1 MNEIE
6 LNDKKIAVGIDIGS
20 SKICGVVLT
29 EGNKIGTYYV
39 TAMAIEKN
47 EGTNRGE
54 ISNIEETKTAISKI
68 IADLEETLGGTKI
81 NEVVLGISGKNI
93 EITQENSN
101 IVISS
106 PDQIITKDDISK
118 INMSIKRSK
127 VSKEKTIIHIIPHQY
142 YKDSNAK
149 DIIANPIG
157 HYANKLD
164 TNVHILTAQNSSLKI
179 INLCLEKND
188 LILSDLVYQPL
199 ASSIALLGEEE
210 LDVGICIID
219 IGSETTSISIFADG
233 SLMFA
238 TTIPLGGND
247 ITDDIKKM
255 LKTTRNEAE
264 RIKIDYGFAK
274 KEEILQNEIIQI
286 KGVGVA
292 PHSEIDKIELCKII
306 QPRATEILTFCKEE
320 IDKSGYA
327 DVLGAGYILTGGGA
341 NLKAICSLASIIFNA
356 PVGIGY
362 PSSDTFIGVSNNIE
376 EPTYSAAVGLAV
388 HSLTHKS
395 FIGETFH
402 TLNEIEN
409 PNPNKQN
416 FKKENENDNENDET
430 DSENKGFLNKIKEKV
445 LNFLG

>member
-29 EGNKIGTYYV
+29 EGSKIGTYYV

-47 EGTNRGE
+47 EGTYRGE
-54 ISNIEETKTAISKI
+54 ISNIEETKIAISKI
-68 IADLEETLGGTKI
+68 VADLEETLGGTKI
-81 NEVVLGISGKNI
+81 NEVVLGISGENI

-127 VSKEKTIIHIIPHQY
+127 VSKEKTIIHIIPYQY

-164 TNVHILTAQNSSLKI
+164 TNVHILTALNSSLKI
-179 INLCLEKND
+179 INMCLENNN

-199 ASSIALLGEEE
+199 ASSIALLGQEER
-210 LDVGICIID
+210 DVGVCVID
-219 IGSETTSISIFADG
+219 IGSGTTSISIFADG

-238 TTIPLGGND
+238 TTISLGGND

-264 RIKIDYGFAK
+264 RIKIEYGFAK

-292 PHSEIDKIELCKII
+292 PHSEIDKIGLCEII
-306 QPRATEILTFCKEE
+306 QPRATEILAFCKQE

-327 DVLGAGYILTGGGA
+327 DSLGAGYILTGGGS

-362 PSSDTFIGVSNNIE
+362 PSSETFIGVSNNIE
-376 EPTYSAAVGLAV
+376 EPIYSAAVGLAV

-395 FIGETFH
+395 FVGETIY
-402 TLNEIEN
+402 TLKEIEN
-409 PNPNKQN
+409 PNLNKQN
-416 FKKENENDNENDET
+416 INKEKENNNENDDT
-430 DSENKGFLNKIKEKV
+430 DNENKGLLGKIKEKV
-445 LNFLG
+445 LNFMG